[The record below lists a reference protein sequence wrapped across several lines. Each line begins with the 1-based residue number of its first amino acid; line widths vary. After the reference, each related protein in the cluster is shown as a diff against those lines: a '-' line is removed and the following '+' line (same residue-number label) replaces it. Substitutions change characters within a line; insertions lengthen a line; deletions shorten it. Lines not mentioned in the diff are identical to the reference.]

1 MSNVNDPFLDA
12 LSEYIYSEFIEHI
25 PPAQKILIKDVG
37 VELSSEIALRCNT
50 LKTSKGGES
59 THIVIMADQNNPE
72 KFEVAPPR
80 AVEYRNQVTPM
91 VIFIPSQFADKTN
104 SLTGF
109 TTYSIS
115 KIMKDLFD
123 IYRKKNVALGAPDFN
138 ATILKELSKLTKIDR
153 LLRFAIAV
161 NVAKVPTEYF
171 AANLPLI
178 GLIADSSESVIDK
191 LNIERNLRTAL
202 QLNSK
207 LNPLVTQENLLDS
220 VGIINGATRNRVAAA
235 LFEESQTLVPWVQK
249 LANLKDDSLL
259 FCNWP
264 FATSSDLKIQ
274 NLEIKSFLNLN
285 GAINTRCKLSIH
297 PTSNEFLSTGVVVID
312 WVCEPKK
319 VANDIY
325 WQVDVL
331 NSANIDF
338 AEVVTGIKGK
348 SSLRSKKFDLSE
360 FLEDSEQ
367 RFVIRVSAVDNFGA
381 TVLKDDGKPAVAYS
395 EDFLLVS
402 ETGAGEDLP
411 DPKKV
416 NTTSI
421 PEAFVK
427 AAIEDRFFPDFE
439 SIGGGREHHASQT
452 FEFPLG
458 NRIARIR
465 ISEYVRAIEK
475 IAITEPTKA
484 FTFHHE
490 MRLGA
495 FSADTD
501 NVLVEA
507 LDIPTSLQV
516 ARANYLECLIQDE
529 NIYYPETF
537 FWTEKSKTILEEY
550 VLEYQQALKLAT
562 PETRKSLLKMDLI
575 DLKIQTSE
583 GFCEATVI
591 LPLHP
596 LRSLWISDHYL
607 YLKNM
612 ASDLLDEDYGKR
624 RNLIDLTLITKL
636 LPENLPFAV
645 LNTPEVRVYAGELV
659 FGVGIYLPLDTLDT
673 ALDLS
678 IISNSLGVTREY
690 RSTSESS
697 SKVAE
702 HLTQYE
708 TGNSY
713 TPGLKIAV
721 FNPGDGRLAADA
733 LRKFVKDRDPE
744 VENQKRIE
752 ISTYSDEYS
761 YSDPIGALTD
771 LQKYLVER
779 HPYSSSLFL
788 PFCTVKAMSLADS
801 PEDQKNDF
809 DRYPESVNV
818 SLLQSATKL
827 TVSSKTSLMEKVE
840 HRSALLQGLIT
851 YLHSITINTD
861 DVPIFYTAASTG
873 SNVDST
879 LSIESLHRA
888 YLESVSGSDSPL
900 YLSLSLDARMTNLIS
915 DIHKRSEWVLTVD
928 RYIGL
933 NLFEELLSQQNN
945 ELVVL
950 DYSPE
955 FVDGFGD
962 RLTLTTTKHS
972 EVTKIIQ
979 KAMRE
984 LGLANEGKSSIDVL
998 RSLARISGRL
1008 AMRLLNENS
1017 LATEAVGLCATV
1029 GYLEENSELD
1039 QTIIIPVDA
1048 HQELFGLNRHD
1059 PDVENKRC
1067 DLVLVRLVGDTYE
1080 LELVEVKARKG
1091 RAIADLP
1098 RVIQNQLDNTEALLK
1113 RLLFDEST
1121 QRIDRDLQWSRWASL
1136 LHFYAD
1142 RSILHG
1148 NFASDTSTDIHARIQ
1163 KLCDAKVAPRIGKS
1177 GYIVS
1182 LLADEADINS
1192 SGPAYKMR
1200 VLNEEKLI
1208 SSGWTTIKEHVFMVG
1223 SEPVAVVI
1231 DDEFPVF
1238 TEIDNEP
1245 REIVKVQETKTSS
1258 ATVTPVNRQEE
1269 VIPTEI
1275 AQQNRPKI
1283 ASANQSELS
1292 DVVSVVLGE
1301 DTAGNKL
1308 SWNISLK
1315 GSPHGVIVGI
1325 PGQGKSV
1332 TTRNILNQFAE
1343 QGLPSVVFDFHGDM
1357 GPKLKFKS
1365 NEINVAVEGLPFSPF
1380 EFDSGGALPIRT
1392 ASQEIA
1398 EILESIGNLG
1408 EIQTTNVNLA
1418 IREAYRIR
1426 GWDDKGA
1433 VGDGY
1438 PNIEDFKSCL
1448 AAIEA
1453 QNKGKNAGARL
1464 LSFTDYELFR
1474 NDISDNFKALNPDG
1488 WVFNV
1493 SKYRQDEVR
1502 ITAGAFIL
1510 RRIYNEMFQW
1520 KNATRPRLAIVLDEA
1535 HRLSKDPTIPKIM
1548 KEGRKFGVIVLLVSQ
1563 SMDDFAPQVIDNAGS
1578 KIAFRTNFPA
1588 SKKVASFLQSKNSAG
1603 LADQLENLTTANA
1616 YVSTP
1621 DLRAPKLVKMDSE
1634 EN

>member
-1 MSNVNDPFLDA
+1 MMGNMNDPFLDSLA
-12 LSEYIYSEFIEHI
+12 EYIYREFIENI
-25 PPAQKILIKDVG
+25 PPAQKILIKDIG
-37 VELSSEIALRCNT
+37 VELSGDIVMRCNRI
-50 LKTSKGGES
+50 KESKGRENV
-59 THIVIMADQNNPE
+59 HIVIMADQNSPE
-72 KFEVAPPR
+72 KYEVAPPR
-80 AVEYRNQVTPM
+80 AVEYRNQVTPL

-115 KIMKDLFD
+115 KIMRDLFD
-123 IYRKKNVALGAPDFN
+123 VYRKRNVTLGVPDFN
-138 ATILKELSKLTKIDR
+138 AAILKDLSKLTKIDM
-153 LLRFAIAV
+153 LLRFAISV
-161 NVAKVPTEYF
+161 NVAKNPIDYF
-171 AANLPLI
+171 AANLPSI
-178 GLIADSSESVIDK
+178 GLIADSPESVMDR
-191 LNIERNLRTAL
+191 LNIERNLRTSL
-202 QLNSK
+202 LLNSK

-220 VGIINGATRNRVAAA
+220 VGIINGSTRDAVAQS
-235 LFEESQTLVPWVQK
+235 LVQESRTLIPWVRQ
-249 LANLKDDSLL
+249 LSDLNEASLL

-264 FATSSDLKIQ
+264 FATSSDLMIQ

-285 GAINTRCKLSIH
+285 GTINSRSKLSIH
-297 PTSNEFLSTGVVVID
+297 PTSNEFLSKGTVAVD

-319 VANDIY
+319 VANDVY

-338 AEVVTGIKGK
+338 AEVVTGVKGK
-348 SSLRSKKFDLSE
+348 STLRSKKFDLSA
-360 FLEDSEQ
+360 FLEDGEQ
-367 RFVIRVSAVDNFGA
+367 RFVIRVSAVDSFGA
-381 TVLKDDGKPAVAYS
+381 SVLKDDGKPAVAYS

-402 ETGAGEDLP
+402 EIDGGDDIP

-416 NTTSI
+416 SATSI

-427 AAIEDRFFPDFE
+427 AALEDRFFPDLE
-439 SIGGGREHHASQT
+439 SIGEGREHNASQT
-452 FEFPLG
+452 FEFPIG

-465 ISEYVRAIEK
+465 ISQYVRAIEK
-475 IAITEPTKA
+475 LAIVEPTKT
-484 FTFHHE
+484 FTFHHDL
-490 MRLGA
+490 RLGA
-495 FSADTD
+495 ISSGVE
-501 NVLVEA
+501 NVGIES
-507 LDIPTSLQV
+507 LDIPKSLQI
-516 ARANYLECLIQDE
+516 ARANYFECLIQDE
-529 NIYYPETF
+529 KILYPETF
-537 FWTEKSKTILEEY
+537 FWSDSSKRLLDIY
-550 VLEYQQALKLAT
+550 VLEYQKALSSAT
-562 PETRKSLLKMDLI
+562 PETRESLLKMDL
-575 DLKIQTSE
+575 LNLRVQTSE
-583 GFCEATVI
+583 GFCAATVI

-596 LRSLWISDHYL
+596 MRSLWISEHHL
-607 YLKNM
+607 YLKKI
-612 ASDLLDEDYGKR
+612 ASDLLDEEFAKR
-624 RNLIDLTLITKL
+624 RNLIDLHLITKL

-645 LNTPEVRVYAGELV
+645 LNTSDVRVYAGELV

-673 ALDLS
+673 ALNLS

-702 HLTQYE
+702 HLSRYE
-708 TGNSY
+708 NGNSY

-733 LRKFVKDRDPE
+733 LRKFVRDRDPE
-744 VENQKRIE
+744 VEYQKRIE

-771 LQKYLVER
+771 LQKQLVER
-779 HPYSSSLFL
+779 HPYSPSLFL
-788 PFCTVKAMSLADS
+788 PFCTVKAMSLEES
-801 PEDQKNDF
+801 LEDQKNDF
-809 DRYPESVNV
+809 DRQPESVNI

-827 TVSSKTSLMEKVE
+827 AVSTNSNLMKDVE
-840 HRSALLQGLIT
+840 HRSSLLNGLIT
-851 YLHSITINTD
+851 YLHSITVNSED
-861 DVPIFYTAASTG
+861 GPVFYTAASTG
-873 SNVDST
+873 SDRDSKCG
-879 LSIESLHRA
+879 IEFLHRK
-888 YLESVSGSDSPL
+888 YLERVSDSESTL

-928 RYIGL
+928 RFIGL
-933 NLFEELLSQQNN
+933 NLFEELLSHQNN

-972 EVTKIIQ
+972 EVTRVIQ

-984 LGLANEGKSSIDVL
+984 LGLANEGKSSVDVL

-1067 DLVLVRLVGDTYE
+1067 DLVLVRLVGNSYE
-1080 LELVEVKARKG
+1080 LELIEVKARKG

-1098 RVIQNQLDNTEALLK
+1098 RVIQNQLDNTEALLR
-1113 RLLFDEST
+1113 RLLFDEGT

-1142 RSILHG
+1142 RSILQG
-1148 NFASDTSTDIHARIQ
+1148 NIKSEDATSIHSRIQ
-1163 KLCDAKVAPRIGKS
+1163 KICDAKITPRIEKS

-1182 LLADEADINS
+1182 LLADESDINS
-1192 SGPAYKMR
+1192 TGLAYKMR

-1223 SEPVAVVI
+1223 SEPEPFENVQ
-1231 DDEFPVF
+1231 EFLVGSEDPVTIMQE
-1238 TEIDNEP
+1238 TEIP
-1245 REIVKVQETKTSS
+1245 S
-1258 ATVTPVNRQEE
+1258 ATVKPVIREE
-1269 VIPTEI
+1269 KTIPLEN
-1275 AQQNRPKI
+1275 AGQKQPKNNGLK
-1283 ASANQSELS
+1283 AAELS
-1292 DVVSVVLGE
+1292 DVISISLGE
-1301 DTAGNKL
+1301 DTTGNKL
-1308 SWNISLK
+1308 CWNISLK

-1365 NEINVAVEGLPFSPF
+1365 NEIDVAVEGLPFSPF

-1418 IREAYRIR
+1418 IRDAYRMR

-1438 PNIEDFKSCL
+1438 PDIENFKTSL

-1474 NDISDNFKALNPDG
+1474 SNVSDSFNVLNPEG

-1520 KNATRPRLAIVLDEA
+1520 ENAARPRLAIVLDEA

-1548 KEGRKFGVIVLLVSQ
+1548 KEGRKFGVVVLLVSQ
-1563 SMDDFAPQVIDNAGS
+1563 SMDDFAPQVIENAGS

-1621 DLRAPKLVKMDSE
+1621 DLRNPKLVRMDSE
-1634 EN
+1634 

>member
-1 MSNVNDPFLDA
+1 MAKVNDAFLDS
-12 LSEYIYSEFIEHI
+12 LSEYIYAEFIEHI

-37 VELSSEIALRCNT
+37 VELSSEIVMRCNSINA
-50 LKTSKGGES
+50 SKGGENI
-59 THIVIMADQNNPE
+59 HIVIMADQNNPE
-72 KFEVAPPR
+72 NYEVSPPR
-80 AVEYRNQVTPM
+80 AVEFRNQVTPL

-115 KIMKDLFD
+115 KIMRDLFD
-123 IYRKKNVALGAPDFN
+123 VYRKRNAILGVPDFN
-138 ATILKELSKLTKIDR
+138 AAILKELEKLTKIDM
-153 LLRFAIAV
+153 LLRFAISV
-161 NVAKVPTEYF
+161 NVAQTPTEFF
-171 AANLPLI
+171 AANLPSI
-178 GLIADSSESVIDK
+178 GLIADSSESVGNK
-191 LNIERNLRTAL
+191 LNIERNLRTSL
-202 QLNSK
+202 LLNSK

-220 VGIINGATRNRVAAA
+220 VGIINGATRNAVAEA
-235 LFEESQTLVPWVQK
+235 LFQESRTNVSWVRY
-249 LANLKDDSLL
+249 LADLNEDSLL

-285 GAINTRCKLSIH
+285 GTINSRSQLKLH
-297 PTSNEFLSTGVVVID
+297 PTSNEFLSSGAVVVD

-319 VANDIY
+319 VASDIF

-338 AEVVTGIKGK
+338 AEVVDGVKGK
-348 SSLRSKKFDLSE
+348 SSLRSKKFDLKE
-360 FLEDSEQ
+360 FLEDGEQ
-367 RFVIRVSAVDNFGA
+367 RFVIRVSAVDSFGA

-395 EDFLLVS
+395 EDFLLVL
-402 ETGAGEDLP
+402 ENAGGDDVP

-416 NTTSI
+416 SATSI

-439 SIGGGREHHASQT
+439 SVGQGLEHNASQT

-465 ISEYVRAIEK
+465 ISQYVREIEK
-475 IAITEPTKA
+475 IAIAEPSKT
-484 FTFHHE
+484 FTFRHE
-490 MRLGA
+490 MRLGSIPA
-495 FSADTD
+495 GADS
-501 NVLVEA
+501 VGVES
-507 LDIPTSLQV
+507 LDIPKSLQI
-516 ARANYLECLIQDE
+516 ARANYLECLMQDE
-529 NIYYPETF
+529 KCLYPETL
-537 FWTEKSKTILEEY
+537 FWNESSKNLLEAY
-550 VLEYQQALKLAT
+550 VLEYQKSLKSAT
-562 PETRKSLLKMDLI
+562 PEIRELLLKMDLVN
-575 DLKIQTSE
+575 LRIQTSE

-591 LPLHP
+591 LPIHP
-596 LRSLWISDHYL
+596 LRSLWLSDHHL
-607 YLKNM
+607 YLKKM
-612 ASDLLDEDYGKR
+612 TLDLLDQDFGKR
-624 RNLIDLTLITKL
+624 RNLIDLHLISKL
-636 LPENLPFAV
+636 SPENLPFAV
-645 LNTPEVRVYAGELV
+645 MNTSEVRVYAGELV
-659 FGVGIYLPLDTLDT
+659 FGVGIYLPLDTPDT
-673 ALDLS
+673 ALNLS
-678 IISNSLGVTREY
+678 IVSNSLGVTREY

-697 SKVAE
+697 SRVAE
-702 HLTQYE
+702 HLSRYE
-708 TGNSY
+708 SGNSY

-733 LRKFVKDRDPE
+733 LRKFVKDRDPD

-752 ISTYSDEYS
+752 ISTYSDAYS
-761 YSDPIGALTD
+761 YSDPVGALTD
-771 LQKYLVER
+771 LQKDLLER

-788 PFCTVKAMSLADS
+788 PFCNIKAMSLADS

-809 DRYPESVNV
+809 DRQPESVNV
-818 SLLQSATKL
+818 SILQSATKL
-827 TVSSKTSLMEKVE
+827 AISPDTGLVKGVE
-840 HRSALLQGLIT
+840 HRSALLNGLIT
-851 YLHSITINTD
+851 YLHSFTVNSN
-861 DVPIFYTAASTG
+861 DVPVFFTSASTG
-873 SNVDST
+873 NNQDSM
-879 LSIESLHRA
+879 LGIESLHHA
-888 YLESVSGSDSPL
+888 YLETVSGVNSTL
-900 YLSLSLDARMTNLIS
+900 YLCLSLDAQMTNLIS

-933 NLFEELLSQQNN
+933 NLFEELLSRQNN

-962 RLTLTTTKHS
+962 RLTLTTTKHT
-972 EVTKIIQ
+972 EVTRIIQ

-1059 PDVENKRC
+1059 PDAENKRC
-1067 DLVLVRLVGDTYE
+1067 DLVLVRLVGDAYE
-1080 LELVEVKARKG
+1080 LELLEVKARKG

-1098 RVIQNQLDNTEALLK
+1098 RVIQNQLDNTEALLR

-1121 QRIDRDLQWSRWASL
+1121 ERIDRDLQWSRWASL

-1142 RSILHG
+1142 RSILQG
-1148 NFASDTSTDIHARIQ
+1148 NFTSESSANIHARIQ
-1163 KLCDAKVAPRIGKS
+1163 RLCDTKTAPRIGKS

-1192 SGPAYKMR
+1192 TGQAYKMR

-1223 SEPVAVVI
+1223 SEP
-1231 DDEFPVF
+1231 EVF
-1238 TEIDNEP
+1238 
-1245 REIVKVQETKTSS
+1245 VKVQDS
-1258 ATVTPVNRQEE
+1258 PVNSEVDIQTEAGTFVQDTEIPLAILKPVDREEE
-1269 VIPTEI
+1269 VIPIET
-1275 AQQNRPKI
+1275 AVQNRPKI
-1283 ASANQSELS
+1283 TSVDAIELS
-1292 DVVSVVLGE
+1292 DVVSVALGE
-1301 DTAGNKL
+1301 DSAGNKL
-1308 SWNISLK
+1308 LWNISLK

-1365 NEINVAVEGLPFSPF
+1365 NEINVALEGLPFSPF

-1418 IREAYRIR
+1418 IRDAYRIR

-1438 PNIEDFKSCL
+1438 PDIEDFKTSL
-1448 AAIEA
+1448 ATIES

-1474 NDISDNFKALNPDG
+1474 SDVSDSFNVLNPEG

-1520 KNATRPRLAIVLDEA
+1520 ENATRPRLAIVLDEA

-1621 DLRAPKLVKMDSE
+1621 DLRSPKLVRMDSE
-1634 EN
+1634 

>member
-1 MSNVNDPFLDA
+1 MSDINDPFLDA
-12 LSEYIYSEFIEHI
+12 ISEYIYSEIIENI
-25 PPAQKILIKDVG
+25 PSAQKILIKDIG
-37 VELSSEIALRCNT
+37 VELASEIATRCNS
-50 LKTSKGGES
+50 LKSSKGGERI
-59 THIVIMADQNNPE
+59 HVVIMADQNNPE

-80 AVEYRNQVTPM
+80 AVEYRNQVTPL
-91 VIFIPSQFADKTN
+91 VIFIPSQFADRTN

-123 IYRKKNVALGAPDFN
+123 TYRKKNASLGVPEFSA
-138 ATILKELSKLTKIDR
+138 AILKDLSKLTKIDS

-161 NVAKVPTEYF
+161 NVAEHPTDFF
-171 AANLPLI
+171 ASNLPSI
-178 GLIADSSESVIDK
+178 GLIADSSESVQDK
-191 LNIERNLRTAL
+191 LNIEKNLRTAL
-202 QLNSK
+202 LLNSK

-220 VGIINGATRNRVAAA
+220 VGIINGKTRNRIAEA
-235 LFEESQTLVPWVQK
+235 LSQESQTQISWVNK
-249 LANLKDDSLL
+249 LASFKEESLL

-264 FATSSDLKIQ
+264 FATSGDLKLQ
-274 NLEIKSFLNLN
+274 SLEIKSFLNLN
-285 GAINTRCKLSIH
+285 GTINSKCKLSIH
-297 PTSNEFLSTGVVVID
+297 PTSNEFLSTGVVSVD

-325 WQVDVL
+325 WQIDVL

-338 AEVVTGIKGK
+338 AEVVTGVKGK
-348 SSLRSKKFDLSE
+348 STLRSKKFDLSE
-360 FLEDSEQ
+360 FLEDGEQ
-367 RFVIRVSAVDNFGA
+367 RFVIRVSAVDSFGA

-402 ETGAGEDLP
+402 ETDGGEDIP

-416 NTTSI
+416 NTNSI
-421 PEAFVK
+421 PEAFVR
-427 AAIEDRFFPDFE
+427 AAIEDRSFPGFE
-439 SIGGGREHHASQT
+439 NIGGGREHIASQT
-452 FEFPLG
+452 YEFPLG

-465 ISEYVRAIEK
+465 TSQYVRALEK
-475 IAITEPTKA
+475 ISIVQPMKA

-490 MRLGA
+490 MRLGV
-495 FSADTD
+495 FSSGVE
-501 NVLVEA
+501 NVVVES
-507 LDIPTSLQV
+507 LDIPDALQV
-516 ARANYLECLIQDE
+516 ARANYLECLQRDE
-529 NIYYPETF
+529 NILYPETH
-537 FWTEKSKTILEEY
+537 FWDEKSQSLLEEY
-550 VLEYQQALKLAT
+550 VLEYQRALKSAT
-562 PETRKSLLKMDLI
+562 PEVRESLLKMDLI
-575 DLKIQTSE
+575 DLKIQTAE
-583 GFCEATVI
+583 GFCAATII

-596 LRSLWISDHYL
+596 LRSFWISEHYK
-607 YLKNM
+607 YLKKL
-612 ASDLLDEDYGKR
+612 ASDLLMQDFGKR
-624 RNLIDLTLITKL
+624 RNLIDLNLATKL

-645 LNTPEVRVYAGELV
+645 VNTPEVRIYAGELV
-659 FGVGIYLPLDTLDT
+659 FGAGIFLPLDTIDT
-673 ALDLS
+673 ALNLS
-678 IISNSLGVTREY
+678 IVSNSLGSTREY

-708 TGNSY
+708 CGNSY
-713 TPGLKIAV
+713 TPGLKMAV

-733 LRKFVKDRDPE
+733 LRKFVRDRDPE
-744 VENQKRIE
+744 IENQKRIE

-761 YSDPIGALTD
+761 YSDPIGALID

-779 HPYSSSLFL
+779 HPYSPSLFL
-788 PFCTVKAMSLADS
+788 PFCTVKAMSLSDS
-801 PEDQKNDF
+801 PEDGKNDF
-809 DRYPESVNV
+809 DRHPESVNI
-818 SLLQSATKL
+818 SLLQSATRLK
-827 TVSSKTSLMEKVE
+827 VSENTSFLAEVE
-840 HRSALLQGLIT
+840 PRTALLHGLIT
-851 YLHSITINTD
+851 YLHSITISSD
-861 DVPIFYTAASTG
+861 DIPVFYTAASTG
-873 SNVDST
+873 CSGDSVF
-879 LSIESLHRA
+879 SIESLHRT
-888 YLESVSGSDSPL
+888 YLENVSGSDSPL
-900 YLSLSLDARMTNLIS
+900 YLSLSLDARMTNLIT

-933 NLFEELLSQQNN
+933 NLFEELLSHQNN

-984 LGLANEGKSSIDVL
+984 LGLANEGKSSTDVL

-1008 AMRLLNENS
+1008 AMRLLNDNS
-1017 LATEAVGLCATV
+1017 MATEAVGLCATV
-1029 GYLEENSELD
+1029 GYLEENSELE

-1067 DLVLVRLVGDTYE
+1067 DLVLVRFVGDTYE
-1080 LELVEVKARKG
+1080 LELLEVKARKG

-1121 QRIDRDLQWSRWASL
+1121 ERIDRDLQWSRWASL

-1142 RSILHG
+1142 RSILQG
-1148 NFASDTSTDIHARIQ
+1148 NFTPETALNIHAKIQ
-1163 KLCDAKVAPRIGKS
+1163 KLCDTKVAPRIGKS
-1177 GYIVS
+1177 GFIVS

-1192 SGPAYKMR
+1192 SGPAYRMR

-1223 SEPVAVVI
+1223 SEPDPAGKAQEFSVRAETKKEITEINNVPEAKIHSVTVKAVVH
-1231 DDEFPVF
+1231 E
-1238 TEIDNEP
+1238 
-1245 REIVKVQETKTSS
+1245 
-1258 ATVTPVNRQEE
+1258 EE
-1269 VIPTEI
+1269 VIRAGVVEEVQPKAVSTNS
-1275 AQQNRPKI
+1275 AQM
-1283 ASANQSELS
+1283 S

-1301 DTAGNKL
+1301 DADGHKL
-1308 SWNISLK
+1308 SWNLSLK

-1357 GPKLKFKS
+1357 GPRLKFKS
-1365 NEINVAVEGLPFSPF
+1365 NEINVAAEGLPFSPF

-1418 IREAYRIR
+1418 IRDAYRIQ
-1426 GWDDKGA
+1426 GWDDQGA
-1433 VGDGY
+1433 SGDRL
-1438 PNIEDFKSCL
+1438 PSIDDFKSSL
-1448 AAIEA
+1448 AAVEA

-1474 NDISDNFKALNPDG
+1474 DSTSDNFDVLNPLG

-1520 KNATRPRLAIVLDEA
+1520 ENASRPRLAIVLDEA

-1548 KEGRKFGVIVLLVSQ
+1548 KEGRKFGVVVLLVSQ

-1588 SKKVASFLQSKNSAG
+1588 SKKVASFLQSKNSAA
-1603 LADQLENLTTANA
+1603 LADMLENLSTANA

-1621 DLRAPKLVKMDSE
+1621 DLRNPKMIRMDSE
-1634 EN
+1634 

>member
-1 MSNVNDPFLDA
+1 MGKVNDMFLDA
-12 LSEYIYSEFIEHI
+12 LSNYIFSEYIEHI
-25 PPAQKILIKDVG
+25 PPAQKILITDIG
-37 VELSSEIALRCNT
+37 VELSGEIVVRCNSI
-50 LKTSKGGES
+50 KTSKGGEKI
-59 THIVIMADQNNPE
+59 HIVIMADQNNPA

-80 AVEYRNQVTPM
+80 AVEFRNQVTPL

-123 IYRKKNVALGAPDFN
+123 VYRKKNDLLGAPDFN
-138 ATILKELSKLTKIDR
+138 AAILKDLSKLTKIDK
-153 LLRFAIAV
+153 LLHFAIAV
-161 NVAKVPTEYF
+161 NGAENPINYF
-171 AANLPLI
+171 AENLPSI
-178 GLIADSSESVIDK
+178 GLIADSSESVLNK
-191 LNIERNLRTAL
+191 LNIERNVRTAL
-202 QLNSK
+202 QLNSR

-220 VGIINGATRNRVAAA
+220 IGIISGGIRSTIAEA
-235 LFEESQTLVPWVQK
+235 LFQESRTHVPWVRK
-249 LANLKDDSLL
+249 LADLKDDSLL

-274 NLEIKSFLNLN
+274 NVEIKSFLNLN
-285 GAINTRCKLSIH
+285 GTMNARCKLSIH
-297 PTSNEFLSTGVVVID
+297 PTSNEFLSTGIVAVD
-312 WVCEPKK
+312 WLTEPKK
-319 VANDIY
+319 VADDIY

-338 AEVVTGIKGK
+338 AEVVTGVKGK
-348 SSLRSKKFDLSE
+348 SGLRSKKFELSE
-360 FLEDSEQ
+360 FLEDGEQ
-367 RFVIRVSAVDNFGA
+367 RFVVRVSAVDKFGA
-381 TVLKDDGKPAVAYS
+381 TVLKDDGTAAVAYS

-402 ETGAGEDLP
+402 ESSGGEDIP

-416 NTTSI
+416 NTISI

-427 AAIEDRFFPDFE
+427 AAIEDRFLPDFE
-439 SIGGGREHHASQT
+439 GIGGGREHPASQT
-452 FEFPLG
+452 YEFPVG

-465 ISEYVRAIEK
+465 ISQYVREIER
-475 IAITEPTKA
+475 IAITQPEKA

-495 FSADTD
+495 FSAGVD
-501 NVLVEA
+501 NVAVET
-507 LDIPTSLQV
+507 LDIPSSLQV
-516 ARANYLECLIQDE
+516 ARANYLRCFAQDE
-529 NIYYPETF
+529 NILYPETF
-537 FWTEKSKTILEEY
+537 FWSEISRNFLEEY
-550 VLEYQQALKLAT
+550 AHEFMKTFESAS
-562 PETRKSLLKMDLI
+562 PETRESLLKMDLVN
-575 DLKIQTSE
+575 LKIQTSE

-596 LRSLWISDHYL
+596 LRSLWISDHYM
-607 YLKNM
+607 YLKKV
-612 ASDLLDEDYGKR
+612 ASDLLDQDFVKR
-624 RNLIDLTLITKL
+624 RNLVDVNLITKL

-645 LNTPEVRVYAGELV
+645 LSTSQVRVYAGELV

-673 ALDLS
+673 ALNLS

-708 TGNSY
+708 NGNSY
-713 TPGLKIAV
+713 TPGLRIAV

-771 LQKYLVER
+771 LQKNLVER
-779 HPYSSSLFL
+779 HPYSPSLFL

-809 DRYPESVNV
+809 DRHPESVNI

-827 TVSSKTSLMEKVE
+827 TVSSDTSSAIKVE
-840 HRSALLQGLIT
+840 HRSALLHGLIT
-851 YLHSITINTD
+851 YLHSITINSD
-861 DVPIFYTAASTG
+861 DDPVFYTAASTG
-873 SNVDST
+873 SSLNST
-879 LSIESLHRA
+879 FGIESLHRT
-888 YLESVSGSDSPL
+888 YLENVSGTDSPL

-933 NLFEELLSQQNN
+933 NLFEELLSRQNN

-972 EVTKIIQ
+972 EVTRIIQ

-1017 LATEAVGLCATV
+1017 LATEAVGLCATI
-1029 GYLEENSELD
+1029 GYLDENSELE

-1067 DLVLVRLVGDTYE
+1067 DLILVRLLGESYE
-1080 LELVEVKARKG
+1080 LELLEVKARKG

-1098 RVIQNQLDNTEALLK
+1098 RVIQNQLDNTEGLLR
-1113 RLLFDEST
+1113 RLLFDEGT

-1142 RSILHG
+1142 RSVMQG
-1148 NFASDTSTDIHARIQ
+1148 NFSYDASINIHARIQ
-1163 KLCDAKVAPRIGKS
+1163 KLCDSKVTPRIGKS

-1192 SGPAYKMR
+1192 SGLPYKIR

-1223 SEPVAVVI
+1223 SAPEAVVN
-1231 DDEFPVF
+1231 DLTSLVDKES
-1238 TEIDNEP
+1238 EIDSKEVV
-1245 REIVKVQETKTSS
+1245 IGQEATTSS
-1258 ATVTPVNRQEE
+1258 MKVSPEIRGGKVNQDDVAKENLSR
-1269 VIPTEI
+1269 VPSD
-1275 AQQNRPKI
+1275 N
-1283 ASANQSELS
+1283 SSELN

-1301 DTAGNKL
+1301 DTNGEKL

-1332 TTRNILNQFAE
+1332 TTRHILNQFAD

-1357 GPKLKFKS
+1357 GPNLKFKS
-1365 NEINVAVEGLPFSPF
+1365 NEINVARDGLPFSPF
-1380 EFDSGGALPIRT
+1380 EFDAGGALPIRT

-1418 IREAYRIR
+1418 IRDAYRIR
-1426 GWDDKGA
+1426 GWDDSGA
-1433 VGDGY
+1433 VGDRY
-1438 PNIEDFKSCL
+1438 PNIEDFKSSL

-1474 NDISDNFKALNPDG
+1474 DDISDNFNVLNPDG

-1493 SKYRQDEVR
+1493 SEYRQDEVR

-1520 KNATRPRLAIVLDEA
+1520 KNADRPRLAIVLDEA

-1603 LADQLENLTTANA
+1603 LADQLENLTTAYA

-1621 DLRAPKLVKMDSE
+1621 DLRNPKLVKMDSE
-1634 EN
+1634 

>member
-1 MSNVNDPFLDA
+1 MSSINDPFLDA
-12 LSEYIYSEFIEHI
+12 ISEYIFSEFIENI
-25 PPAQKILIKDVG
+25 PSAQKILIKDIG
-37 VELSSEIALRCNT
+37 VELSSEIATRCNS
-50 LKTSKGGES
+50 LKSSKGGEKI
-59 THIVIMADQNNPE
+59 HIVIMADQNNPE
-72 KFEVAPPR
+72 NFEVAPPR
-80 AVEYRNQVTPM
+80 AVEYRNQVTPL

-123 IYRKKNVALGAPDFN
+123 IYRKKNAALGAPEFN
-138 ATILKELSKLTKIDR
+138 ATILKDLSKITKIDT

-161 NVAKVPTEYF
+161 NVAKNPTDYF
-171 AANLPLI
+171 ASNLPSI
-178 GLIADSSESVIDK
+178 GLIEDSSESVQDK

-202 QLNSK
+202 LLNSK

-220 VGIINGATRNRVAAA
+220 VGIINGETRNRIAEA
-235 LFEESQTLVPWVQK
+235 LFQESQTQVTWVSK
-249 LANLKDDSLL
+249 LASLKDDSLL

-285 GAINTRCKLSIH
+285 GVINARCKLFIH
-297 PTSNEFLSTGVVVID
+297 PTSNEFLSTGAVAVD

-319 VANDIY
+319 VASDIY

-338 AEVVTGIKGK
+338 AEVVTGVKGK

-381 TVLKDDGKPAVAYS
+381 IVLKDDGKPAVAYS

-402 ETGAGEDLP
+402 ETDGGEDTP

-421 PEAFVK
+421 PEAFVR

-439 SIGGGREHHASQT
+439 SIGGGREHIASQT
-452 FEFPLG
+452 YEFPLG

-465 ISEYVRAIEK
+465 ISQYVRAIEK
-475 IAITEPTKA
+475 ISIVQPTKA
-484 FTFHHE
+484 FSFHHE

-495 FSADTD
+495 FSSGADD
-501 NVLVEA
+501 VVIES
-507 LDIPTSLQV
+507 LDIPAALQV
-516 ARANYLECLIQDE
+516 ARANYLECLQQDE
-529 NIYYPETF
+529 RILYPETL
-537 FWTEKSKTILEEY
+537 FWNEKSQSLLGEY
-550 VLEYQQALKLAT
+550 VLEYQRALQSAT
-562 PETRKSLLKMDLI
+562 QKERESLLKMDLI
-575 DLKIQTSE
+575 DLKIQTAE
-583 GFCEATVI
+583 GFCEATII

-596 LRSLWISDHYL
+596 LRSFWISEHYL
-607 YLKNM
+607 YLKKM
-612 ASDLLDEDYGKR
+612 ASDLLDQDFGKR
-624 RNLIDLTLITKL
+624 RNLIDLNLVTKL

-645 LNTPEVRVYAGELV
+645 LNTPEVRIYAGELV
-659 FGVGIYLPLDTLDT
+659 FGAGIFLPLDTVDT
-673 ALDLS
+673 ALNLS
-678 IISNSLGVTREY
+678 IISNSLGSTREY
-690 RSTSESS
+690 RTTSESS

-708 TGNSY
+708 SGNSY

-733 LRKFVKDRDPE
+733 LRKFVKNRDPE
-744 VENQKRIE
+744 IENQKRIE

-788 PFCTVKAMSLADS
+788 PFCTVKAMSLSDS
-801 PEDQKNDF
+801 PEDNKNDF
-809 DRYPESVNV
+809 DRHPESVNI

-827 TVSSKTSLMEKVE
+827 KISENTSLTGEVE
-840 HRSALLQGLIT
+840 HRSALLHGLIT
-851 YLHSITINTD
+851 YLHSITINSD
-861 DVPIFYTAASTG
+861 DIPVFYTAASTG
-873 SNVDST
+873 SNDDPIF
-879 LSIESLHRA
+879 SIESLHRT
-888 YLESVSGSDSPL
+888 YLEKVSGSDSPL
-900 YLSLSLDARMTNLIS
+900 YLSLSLDARMTNLIT

-1017 LATEAVGLCATV
+1017 MATEAVGLCATV
-1029 GYLEENSELD
+1029 GYLEENSELE

-1067 DLVLVRLVGDTYE
+1067 DLVLVRFVGDTYE
-1080 LELVEVKARKG
+1080 LELLEVKARKG

-1121 QRIDRDLQWSRWASL
+1121 ERIDRDLQWSRWASL

-1142 RSILHG
+1142 RSILQG
-1148 NFASDTSTDIHARIQ
+1148 NFTSDTATNIHAKIQ
-1163 KLCDAKVAPRIGKS
+1163 NLCDTKVAPKIGKS
-1177 GYIVS
+1177 GFIVS

-1192 SGPAYKMR
+1192 SSPAYKMR

-1223 SEPVAVVI
+1223 LEPDAAGTEQ
-1231 DDEFPVF
+1231 EFPSRSEIKNEI
-1238 TEIDNEP
+1238 TEIENAPEP
-1245 REIVKVQETKTSS
+1245 QIPS
-1258 ATVTPVNRQEE
+1258 ATVKTVVHEEE
-1269 VIPTEI
+1269 VIRTDVVQED
-1275 AQQNRPKI
+1275 RPKA
-1283 ASANQSELS
+1283 ASTNSAPLS

-1301 DTAGNKL
+1301 DADGHKL
-1308 SWNISLK
+1308 SWNLSLK

-1365 NEINVAVEGLPFSPF
+1365 NEINVAGEGLPFSPF

-1418 IREAYRIR
+1418 IRDAYRIQ
-1426 GWDDKGA
+1426 GWDDNGA
-1433 VGDGY
+1433 IGDRY
-1438 PNIEDFKSCL
+1438 PNIDDFKSSL
-1448 AAIEA
+1448 AAVEA

-1474 NDISDNFKALNPDG
+1474 NSTSDNFKVLDPLG

-1520 KNATRPRLAIVLDEA
+1520 ENASRPRLAIVLDEA

-1548 KEGRKFGVIVLLVSQ
+1548 KEGRKFGVVVLLVSQ

-1588 SKKVASFLQSKNSAG
+1588 SKKVASFLQSKNSAA
-1603 LADQLENLTTANA
+1603 LADMLENLSMANA

-1621 DLRAPKLVKMDSE
+1621 DLRNPKMIRMDSE
-1634 EN
+1634 